1 MPVLIIITGSNGAGK
16 SSIGPNYIPKKLRDS
31 IFDGDKLFMEK
42 KSELW
47 NNGLK
52 SIKECRKLAFEIVV
66 NTFEKLVNDA
76 IHNNVDFVYK
86 GHFTNEATWDVPKRF
101 KEAG

>member
-16 SSIGPNYIPKKLRDS
+16 SSIGPDYIPKKMRDL
-31 IFDGDKLFMEK
+31 IFDGDKVFMEK

-52 SIKECRKLAFEIVV
+52 SSKECRKNCL
-66 NTFEKLVNDA
+66 
-76 IHNNVDFVYK
+76 
-86 GHFTNEATWDVPKRF
+86 
-101 KEAG
+101 